1 MNRESEKVARNETGA
16 GPVVVDLR
24 ERVPLLDDKALA
36 TLHTN
41 AMRLKDGGGSARQ
54 RASAEDLLPVIE
66 GELAARREKKRAEAP
81 PKPPRATKKK
91 KKPAAEK
98 APAEETEG

>member
-1 MNRESEKVARNETGA
+1 MNRDTEKAARNETGA

-24 ERVPLLDDKALA
+24 DRVPLLDDKSLA
-36 TLHTN
+36 TLHAN
-41 AMRLKDGGGSARQ
+41 ALRLKDAGNARQ

-81 PKPPRATKKK
+81 PRPVRGGRKKSIADK
-91 KKPAAEK
+91 GA
-98 APAEETEG
+98 